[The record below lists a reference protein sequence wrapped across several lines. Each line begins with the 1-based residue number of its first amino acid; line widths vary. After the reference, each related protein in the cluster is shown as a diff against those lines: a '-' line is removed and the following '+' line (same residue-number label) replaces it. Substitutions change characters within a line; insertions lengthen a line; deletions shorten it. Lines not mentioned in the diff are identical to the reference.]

1 MPLQF
6 CVNLSLTLQ
15 QQYPFGIVRD
25 HHNKYNQ
32 LKQDVSD
39 TPMCQRYDAFVH
51 VQMEKAS
58 ALRRRQRR
66 GEGAVNAWPKYS
78 NASADELLQM
88 FRVF

>member
-1 MPLQF
+1 MSLQF

-58 ALRRRQRR
+58 ALEAAAEAR
-66 GEGAVNAWPKYS
+66 
-78 NASADELLQM
+78 
-88 FRVF
+88 